1 MREIT
6 NDNSVS
12 YVNKD
17 DHSHRDQTS
26 PISNTRKQKKLPEK
40 MGNFMKKNRRGV
52 PNYRMK
58 KELPLLFEKHTD
70 TLMQETK
77 TISEETLEFKPNKP
91 LESFSFN
98 PPIVLC
104 EVCKWL

>member
-6 NDNSVS
+6 NDISVS

-40 MGNFMKKNRRGV
+40 KRKFMKKIRRGV
-52 PNYRMK
+52 PIYQMK
-58 KELPLLFEKHTD
+58 KELPLLFKKHTD
-70 TLMQETK
+70 TLIQETK
-77 TISEETLEFKPNKP
+77 QFQKRHSNLNRTNHWKVFHLTLQ
-91 LESFSFN
+91 
-98 PPIVLC
+98 
-104 EVCKWL
+104 